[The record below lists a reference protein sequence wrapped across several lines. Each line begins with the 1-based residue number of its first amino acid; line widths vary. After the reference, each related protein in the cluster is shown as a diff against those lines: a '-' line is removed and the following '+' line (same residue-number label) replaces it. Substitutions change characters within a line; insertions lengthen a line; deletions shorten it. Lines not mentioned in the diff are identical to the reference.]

1 MKYKAIVQRTG
12 LTNSVCM
19 YFSSRALYCDLKIV
33 IWWEEKHKFERRKF
47 PTKKNILQ
55 KFEFDLL
62 RLFGLL
68 KKNFGFQKD
77 FFFFKWFSV
86 FKKILSFLKK
96 YSVSPF
102 SASVIISY

>member
-1 MKYKAIVQRTG
+1 MHNYINGIMSICTDEIQSHRTTYWSHKLG
-12 LTNSVCM
+12 L

-77 FFFFKWFSV
+77 FFFLNDFRFSKRFWV
-86 FKKILSFLKK
+86 F
-96 YSVSPF
+96 
-102 SASVIISY
+102 